1 MHSEIKSLLYEAEDH
16 YLNPEEITT
25 AKLCIASLQVR
36 LETYELLRDQEVA
49 IFQPIADQLLVT
61 FAQNQRDLEQ
71 ALKRGLLVLRYCT
84 MAMLLNNQ
92 EFLRQRLLEWLIDI
106 VQAYQTQAIETNIY
120 QLLQNQLPEHL
131 NAQQLALL
139 QPFLAQA
146 ATTLLQTS
154 AVAEL

>member
-16 YLNPEEITT
+16 YLNPEEMTT

-71 ALKRGLLVLRYCT
+71 ALKRWLLVLRYCT

-92 EFLRQRLLEWLIDI
+92 EFLRQRLLEWLIGI

-120 QLLQNQLPEHL
+120 QLLQNQLQEHL

-146 ATTLLQTS
+146 ETTLLQTS